1 MAARVANNMDQT
13 YGELSSY
20 VGEDFP
26 KKERANGS
34 GELDLFQVSDL
45 FSDLAWYFL
54 FLSSLQVTIVPQWV
68 PGNLMLVPMG
78 LATY

>member
-45 FSDLAWYFL
+45 FADLAWYFL
-54 FLSSLQVTIVPQWV
+54 FLFAYVDLYLSFWV
-68 PGNLMLVPMG
+68 CLIP
-78 LATY
+78 

>member
-1 MAARVANNMDQT
+1 MAARVVNNMDQT

-45 FSDLAWYFL
+45 FSDLA
-54 FLSSLQVTIVPQWV
+54 
-68 PGNLMLVPMG
+68 
-78 LATY
+78 